1 MLISDL
7 WYKNAVLYCLNVETF
22 MDTNADGTGDFEGLS
37 RRLDYLAGLGVTCIW
52 LLPFYPSPR
61 RDDGYDVTDYYGVDP
76 RYGTSGDFIEF
87 MNQARE
93 QGIRVIV
100 DLVVNH
106 TSNQHPWFREARS
119 NPHSKYR
126 HWYVWSKKR
135 PRGWNKGMVFPGV
148 QKSTW
153 SFDSQAREWYFHR
166 FYDFQPDLNTQNPEV
181 RDEIKRIMGY
191 WLELGV
197 SGFRVDAL
205 PFVISEKG
213 PAIGK
218 PVPDFALLRELRLF
232 LQWRRGD
239 AVLLA
244 EANVLPD
251 QDLNYFGDRDDR
263 MQMMFN
269 FLVNQNVFYALAS
282 GDVRPLTVSLR
293 KTRQRPITA
302 QWAHFLRNND
312 ELDLGRLTDE
322 QRNLVFD
329 KMGPEPSMQ
338 LYDRGIRRRLAPM
351 LNFDRRRMELAYSLM
366 FTLPGTPVIRY
377 GDEIGMGDDLKLKE
391 RQSTRTPMQWS
402 TERHG
407 GFTAGEKPVLPLV
420 DDEVSGYEVCNTA
433 DQRREPESF
442 LNWTERIIRMRKE
455 CPEIGWGEWQILRTG
470 SPHVIAIRYDWRG
483 NAVVA
488 VHNVDDRPRRI
499 TLAIENENR
508 TSLVNLLSADHS
520 DGDDDG
526 VHRLAIE
533 GYGYRWYRV
542 GGLDYILRRSRT

>member
-1 MLISDL
+1 
-7 WYKNAVLYCLNVETF
+7 VEF
-22 MDTNADGTGDFEGLS
+22 A
-37 RRLDYLAGLGVTCIW
+37 RQAGM
-52 LLPFYPSPR
+52 R
-61 RDDGYDVTDYYGVDP
+61 
-76 RYGTSGDFIEF
+76 
-87 MNQARE
+87 
-93 QGIRVIV
+93 GIRVIV

-119 NPHSKYR
+119 NPKSKYR
-126 HWYVWSKKR
+126 DWYVWSKKR

-153 SFDSQAREWYFHR
+153 SYDPEAREWYFHR

-181 RDEIKRIMGY
+181 REEIKRIMGY

-213 PAIGK
+213 PSIGK
-218 PVPDFALLRELRLF
+218 PVQDFELLRELRLF

-282 GDVRPLTVSLR
+282 GDVRPLTVAL
-293 KTRQRPITA
+293 KETRQRPITA
-302 QWAHFLRNND
+302 QWGHFLRNND

-322 QRNLVFD
+322 QRELVFE

-338 LYDRGIRRRLAPM
+338 LYGRGIRRRLAPM
-351 LNFDRRRMELAYSLM
+351 LNFERRRLEMAYSLM
-366 FTLPGTPVIRY
+366 FTLPGTRVIRY
-377 GDEIGMGDDLKLKE
+377 GDEIEMGDDLKLKE
-391 RQSTRTPMQWS
+391 RESARTPMQWS
-402 TERHG
+402 TETHG
-407 GFTAGEKPVLPLV
+407 GFTAAEKPVLPV
-420 DDEVSGYEVCNTA
+420 IDDEVCGYRVCNAA
-433 DQRREPESF
+433 DQRRDPASF

-455 CPEIGWGEWQILRTG
+455 CPEIGWGDWQILRTG
-470 SPHVIAIRYDWRG
+470 SPHVLALRYDWRD
-483 NAVVA
+483 NAIIA
-488 VHNVDDRPRRI
+488 VHNTDDRPHRI
-499 TLAIENENR
+499 TLKVESPGR
-508 TSLVNLLSADHS
+508 TSLVNLLSNDHS
-520 DGDDDG
+520 DGDGDG
-526 VHRLAIE
+526 VHRLGIE